1 MNKVNFEKIYNDTYS
16 ILFRYVVL
24 KCDDISSVEDI
35 LQNVYFKLYKII
47 EKKGIDYIKF
57 PIPLLIKMCKNELF
71 KHYTLKHKISTLF
84 YDDGIEYSLNNISS
98 NENIEKNFIIN
109 STIEEVF
116 NIIKKEDLTTQ
127 KIATLYYLDDLSI
140 KDIADLL
147 NLNVN
152 TTKTKLYR
160 LINKIKE
167 GGLE

>member
-1 MNKVNFEKIYNDTYS
+1 
-16 ILFRYVVL
+16 
-24 KCDDISSVEDI
+24 
-35 LQNVYFKLYKII
+35 
-47 EKKGIDYIKF
+47 
-57 PIPLLIKMCKNELF
+57 MCKNELF
-71 KHYTLKHKISTLF
+71 KHYTLKHKINTLF